1 MKKDLMNRERRLRYA
16 AEKKGLHIQKKTC
29 EPITGYLI
37 SREDSPLVIAG
48 YGHYQNLLPIDEAEQ
63 FVEAY

>member
-1 MKKDLMNRERRLRYA
+1 MNELKNRERRLRYA

-37 SREDSPLVIAG
+37 SREDSQLVIAG
-48 YGHYQNLLPIDEAEQ
+48 YEHYQNLLPIDEAEQ
-63 FVEAY
+63 FIAEY